1 MKAFDRLV
9 VASLPA
15 VPRVVV
21 RRIAD
26 RYIAGDRLADAVVA
40 VRDMNRR
47 GAAAT
52 VDVLGESIRIPDEAE
67 ATATEYEHALD
78 AIAAELLDANVSVK
92 LSALGIEI
100 DRDLADRTLARVL
113 SSAERHGI
121 FVRIDMEHSG
131 LTDQTLALYRGLR
144 DEGHDAVGIVLQ
156 AYMRRAA
163 DDVAALADLTPN
175 VRLVKGIYLEPADVA
190 YQEMS
195 EINASFL
202 RLLEQLFDGGSYVG
216 IATHDRALLSGALDL
231 IARRGLERDRY
242 EFQMLLGVAGDA
254 ARRLIADG
262 HRLRV
267 YVPYGRAWYA
277 YCVRRLK
284 ENPSI
289 AGYVARDV
297 ARTIVPGL
305 R

>member
-1 MKAFDRLV
+1 MRVVDRLI
-9 VASLPA
+9 VATLPA
-15 VPRVVV
+15 VPRAVV

-26 RYIAGDRLADAVVA
+26 RYIAGESLDDAVAA
-40 VRDMNRR
+40 VRALNRD

-52 VDVLGESIRIPDEAE
+52 VDVLGEFIRVPQEARD
-67 ATATEYEHALD
+67 TATEYEHALD
-78 AIAAELLDANVSVK
+78 AIAAERLDANISVK
-92 LSALGIEI
+92 LSALGIEL
-100 DRDLADRTLARVL
+100 DHELLEGTLARVL
-113 SSAERHGI
+113 ATAERHGV

-131 LTDQTLALYRGLR
+131 LIDATLGVYRGLR
-144 DEGHDAVGIVLQ
+144 EAGHDRVGIVVQ

-163 DDVAALADLTPN
+163 DDLAALGSLTPS
-175 VRLVKGIYLEPADVA
+175 VRLVKGIYVEPPDIAFQDPGEV
-190 YQEMS
+190 
-195 EINASFL
+195 NASFL
-202 RLLEQLFDGGSYVG
+202 RLLEQLFDQGSYVG
-216 IATHDRALLSGALDL
+216 IATHDRALVDAALG
-231 IARRGLERDRY
+231 IIQARGLEPDRY
-242 EFQMLLGVAGDA
+242 EFQMLLGVSGDVR
-254 ARRLIADG
+254 RRLIASG

-297 ARTIVPGL
+297 ARTFVPGL

>member
-1 MKAFDRLV
+1 MKAFDRIIA
-9 VASLPA
+9 ASLPA

-26 RYIAGDRLADAVVA
+26 RYIAGEKLTDAVVT
-40 VRDMNRR
+40 VRELNRR
-47 GAAAT
+47 GAEAT
-52 VDVLGESIRIPDEAE
+52 VDVLGEFIRIPDEAE

-78 AIAAELLDANVSVK
+78 AIAAEQLDANVSVK

-100 DRDLADRTLARVL
+100 DRDLVDRTLARVL
-113 SSAERHGI
+113 ASADRHGV

-131 LTDQTLALYRGLR
+131 LTDQTLAIYRSLR
-144 DEGHDAVGIVLQ
+144 AGGHEDVGVVIQ

-163 DDVAALADLTPN
+163 DDIAALADLTPN
-175 VRLVKGIYLEPADVA
+175 VRLVKGIYLEAEDIA
-190 YQEMS
+190 YQHMS
-195 EINASFL
+195 ETNANFL
-202 RLLEQLFDGGSYVG
+202 RLLEQLVDQGSYVG
-216 IATHDRALLSGALDL
+216 IATHDRALVAGALEL
-231 IARRGLERDRY
+231 IERRGLGRDRY
-242 EFQMLLGVAGDA
+242 EFQMLLGVAGEVG
-254 ARRLIADG
+254 RRLIAEG

-267 YVPYGRAWYA
+267 YVPYGGAWYA
-277 YCVRRLK
+277 YAVRRLK

-297 ARTIVPGL
+297 VRTLVPGL

>member
-1 MKAFDRLV
+1 MKAFDRIL

-26 RYIAGDRLADAVVA
+26 RYIAGEALTDAVA
-40 VRDMNRR
+40 TVRELNRR

-52 VDVLGESIRIPDEAE
+52 VDVLGEFIRIPDEAE

-78 AIAAELLDANVSVK
+78 AIAAEQLDANVSVK

-100 DRDLADRTLARVL
+100 DRDLVDRTLARVL
-113 SSAERHGI
+113 TSAERHGI
-121 FVRIDMEHSG
+121 FVRIDMEHGG
-131 LTDQTLALYRGLR
+131 LTDETLGIYRGLR
-144 DEGHDAVGIVLQ
+144 AAGHDRVGVVIQ

-163 DDVAALADLTPN
+163 ADIAALADLTPS
-175 VRLVKGIYLEPADVA
+175 VRLVKGIYLEAEDIA
-190 YQEMS
+190 YQHMS
-195 EINASFL
+195 EINANYL
-202 RLLEQLFDGGSYVG
+202 RLLEQLVDQGSYAA
-216 IATHDRALLSGALDL
+216 IATHDRALVAGALEL
-231 IARRGLERDRY
+231 IERRGLQPDRY
-242 EFQMLLGVAGDA
+242 EFQMLLGVAGEVG
-254 ARRLIADG
+254 RRLIADG

-277 YCVRRLK
+277 YSVRRLK

-297 ARTIVPGL
+297 VRTLVPGL

>member
-1 MKAFDRLV
+1 MKAFDRIV
-9 VASLPA
+9 VASLPV
-15 VPRVVV
+15 VPRIVM

-26 RYIAGDRLADAVVA
+26 RYIAGEGLNDAVA
-40 VRDMNRR
+40 TVRDLNRR

-52 VDVLGESIRIPDEAE
+52 VDVLGEFIRIPDEAE

-78 AIAAELLDANVSVK
+78 AIAAEQLDAGVSVK

-100 DRDLADRTLARVL
+100 DRDLVDRTLARVL
-113 SSAERHGI
+113 TSAERHGV

-144 DEGHDAVGIVLQ
+144 AAGHDDVGVVIQ

-163 DDVAALADLTPN
+163 DDIAALADLTPN
-175 VRLVKGIYLEPADVA
+175 VRLVKGIYLEADDIA
-190 YQEMS
+190 YQHMP
-195 EINASFL
+195 EINANYL
-202 RLLEQLFDGGSYVG
+202 RLFEQLVELGSYVG
-216 IATHDRALLSGALDL
+216 IATHDRALVAGALDL
-231 IARRGLERDRY
+231 IRRRGLPRDRY
-242 EFQMLLGVAGDA
+242 EFQMLLGVAGEVG
-254 ARRLIADG
+254 RKLIADG

-267 YVPYGRAWYA
+267 YVPYGHAWYA
-277 YCVRRLK
+277 YSVRRLK

-297 ARTIVPGL
+297 VRTLVPGL

>member
-1 MKAFDRLV
+1 MKAFDRLL

-26 RYIAGDRLADAVVA
+26 RYIAGEGLNDAVA
-40 VRDMNRR
+40 TVRALNRR

-52 VDVLGESIRIPDEAE
+52 VDVLGEFIRIPDEAE

-78 AIAAELLDANVSVK
+78 AIAAEQLDAGVSVK

-100 DRDLADRTLARVL
+100 DRDLVDRTLGRVL
-113 SSAERHGI
+113 TSAERHGV

-131 LTDQTLALYRGLR
+131 LTEQTLALYRGLR
-144 DEGHDAVGIVLQ
+144 AAGHDAVGVVIQ
-156 AYMRRAA
+156 AYMRRSAA
-163 DDVAALADLTPN
+163 DIAGLADLTPN
-175 VRLVKGIYLEPADVA
+175 VRLVKGIYLEAEDIA
-190 YQEMS
+190 YQHMP
-195 EINASFL
+195 EINANYL
-202 RLLEQLFDGGSYVG
+202 RLLEQLIDQGSYVG
-216 IATHDRALLSGALDL
+216 IATHDRALVAGALDL
-231 IARRGLERDRY
+231 IGRRGLAPDRY
-242 EFQMLLGVAGDA
+242 EFQMLLGVAGDVG
-254 ARRLIADG
+254 RKLIADG

-267 YVPYGRAWYA
+267 YVPYGQAWYA
-277 YCVRRLK
+277 YSVRRLK

-297 ARTIVPGL
+297 VRTLVPGL

>member
-1 MKAFDRLV
+1 MKAFDRV
-9 VASLPA
+9 IVASLPA

-26 RYIAGDRLADAVVA
+26 RYIAGESLEDAIA
-40 VRDMNRR
+40 TVRDLNRG
-47 GAAAT
+47 GALAT
-52 VDVLGESIRIPDEAE
+52 IDVLGEFIRVPGEAE

-78 AIAAELLDANVSVK
+78 AIAAEQLGANVSVK
-92 LSALGIEI
+92 LSALGLEI
-100 DRDLADRTLARVL
+100 DRDLVERTLGRVL
-113 SSAERHGI
+113 ATAEHHGI

-131 LTDQTLALYRGLR
+131 LTDQTLDIYRGLR
-144 DEGHDAVGIVLQ
+144 ADGHDDVGIVIQ

-163 DDVAALADLTPN
+163 ADLAALVDLQPS
-175 VRLVKGIYLEPADVA
+175 VRLVKGIYLEPQEVA
-190 YQEMS
+190 FQAMP
-195 EINASFL
+195 EINASYL
-202 RLLEQLFDGGSYVG
+202 RLLEQLVDQGSYVA
-216 IATHDRALLSGALDL
+216 IATHDRSLVAGALAL
-231 IARRGLERDRY
+231 IEQRGLGHDRY
-242 EFQMLLGVAGDA
+242 EFQMLLGVAGDV
-254 ARRLIADG
+254 ARRLIAGG

-277 YCVRRLK
+277 YSVRRLK

-297 ARTIVPGL
+297 VRTIVPGL

>member
-1 MKAFDRLV
+1 VKAFDRIV
-9 VASLPA
+9 VASLPV
-15 VPRVVV
+15 VPRIVV

-26 RYIAGDRLADAVVA
+26 RYIAGEGLNDAVA
-40 VRDMNRR
+40 TVRDLNRR

-52 VDVLGESIRIPDEAE
+52 VDVLGEFIRIPDEAE

-78 AIAAELLDANVSVK
+78 AIAAEQLDAGVSVK

-100 DRDLADRTLARVL
+100 DRDLVDRTLARVL
-113 SSAERHGI
+113 TSAERHGV

-144 DEGHDAVGIVLQ
+144 AAGHDDVGVVIQ

-163 DDVAALADLTPN
+163 DDIVGLADLTPN
-175 VRLVKGIYLEPADVA
+175 VRLVKGIYLEAEDIA
-190 YQEMS
+190 YQDMP
-195 EINASFL
+195 EINANYL
-202 RLLEQLFDGGSYVG
+202 RLLEQLVELGSYVA
-216 IATHDRALLSGALDL
+216 IATHDRALVAGALDL
-231 IARRGLERDRY
+231 IRRRGLPRDRY
-242 EFQMLLGVAGDA
+242 EFQMLLGVAGETG
-254 ARRLIADG
+254 RKLIADG

-267 YVPYGRAWYA
+267 YVPYGHAWYA
-277 YCVRRLK
+277 YSVRRLK

-297 ARTIVPGL
+297 VRTLVPGL

>member
-1 MKAFDRLV
+1 MKAFDRIV

-15 VPRVVV
+15 VPRIVV

-26 RYIAGDRLADAVVA
+26 RYIAGEGLNDAVA
-40 VRDMNRR
+40 TVRGLNRR

-52 VDVLGESIRIPDEAE
+52 VDVLGEFIRIPDEAE

-78 AIAAELLDANVSVK
+78 AIAAEQLDAGVSVK
-92 LSALGIEI
+92 LSALGLEI
-100 DRDLADRTLARVL
+100 DRDLVDRTLARVL
-113 SSAERHGI
+113 TSAERHGV
-121 FVRIDMEHSG
+121 FVRIDMESSG

-144 DEGHDAVGIVLQ
+144 EAGHDDVGVVIQ

-163 DDVAALADLTPN
+163 DDIAALADLTPN
-175 VRLVKGIYLEPADVA
+175 VRLVKGIYLEAEDIA
-190 YQEMS
+190 YQHMP
-195 EINASFL
+195 EINANYL
-202 RLLEQLFDGGSYVG
+202 RLLEQLVEQGSYVG
-216 IATHDRALLSGALDL
+216 IATHDRALVAGALDL
-231 IARRGLERDRY
+231 IGRRGLPRDRY
-242 EFQMLLGVAGDA
+242 EFQMLLGVAGETG
-254 ARRLIADG
+254 RKLIADG

-267 YVPYGRAWYA
+267 YVPYGQAWYA
-277 YCVRRLK
+277 YSVRRLK

-297 ARTIVPGL
+297 VRTLVPGL

>member
-1 MKAFDRLV
+1 VKAFDRLV

-26 RYIAGDRLADAVVA
+26 RYIAGDALSDAVAA
-40 VRDMNRR
+40 VRDLNRR

-52 VDVLGESIRIPDEAE
+52 VDVLGEFIRIPDEAE
-67 ATATEYEHALD
+67 ATATEYERVLD
-78 AIAAELLDANVSVK
+78 AIAAEQLDANVSVK

-100 DRDLADRTLARVL
+100 DRDLVDRTLARVL
-113 SSAERHGI
+113 ASAERHGV

-131 LTDQTLALYRGLR
+131 LTDETLALYRGLR
-144 DEGHDAVGIVLQ
+144 DEGHDDVGIVLQ
-156 AYMRRAA
+156 SYMRRASA
-163 DDVAALADLTPN
+163 DVAALADLTPN
-175 VRLVKGIYLEPADVA
+175 VRLVKGIYLEPADIA
-190 YQEMS
+190 YQGMS
-195 EINASFL
+195 EINASYM
-202 RLLEQLFDGGSYVG
+202 RLLDQLLDGGSYVG
-216 IATHDRALLSGALDL
+216 IATHDRALLAGALEL
-231 IARRGLERDRY
+231 IRQRGLAPDRY
-242 EFQMLLGVAGDA
+242 EFQILLGVAGDV

-262 HRLRV
+262 HRVRV

-284 ENPSI
+284 ENPGI

-297 ARTIVPGL
+297 VRAIVPGL

>member
-1 MKAFDRLV
+1 VKAFDRIV
-9 VASLPA
+9 VASLPV
-15 VPRVVV
+15 VPRIVV

-26 RYIAGDRLADAVVA
+26 RYIAGEGLNDAVA
-40 VRDMNRR
+40 TVRDLNRR

-52 VDVLGESIRIPDEAE
+52 VDVLGEFIRIPDEAE

-78 AIAAELLDANVSVK
+78 AIAAEQLDAGVSVK

-100 DRDLADRTLARVL
+100 DRDLVDRTLARVL
-113 SSAERHGI
+113 TSAERHGV
-121 FVRIDMEHSG
+121 FVRIDMESSG

-144 DEGHDAVGIVLQ
+144 AAGHDDVGVVIQ

-163 DDVAALADLTPN
+163 DDIAAMADLTPN
-175 VRLVKGIYLEPADVA
+175 VRLVKGIYLEAEDIA
-190 YQEMS
+190 YQHMP
-195 EINASFL
+195 EINANYL
-202 RLLEQLFDGGSYVG
+202 RLLEQLVEQGSYVG
-216 IATHDRALLSGALDL
+216 IATHDRALVAGALDL
-231 IARRGLERDRY
+231 IRRRGLPRDRY
-242 EFQMLLGVAGDA
+242 EFQMLLGVAGEVG
-254 ARRLIADG
+254 RKLIADG

-267 YVPYGRAWYA
+267 YVPYGHAWYA
-277 YCVRRLK
+277 YSVRRLK

-297 ARTIVPGL
+297 VRTLVPGL

>member
-26 RYIAGDRLADAVVA
+26 RYIAGDGLADAVVA
-40 VRDMNRR
+40 VRDLNRR

-78 AIAAELLDANVSVK
+78 AIAAELLDASVSVK

-100 DRDLADRTLARVL
+100 DRNLADRTLARVL

-144 DEGHDAVGIVLQ
+144 DEGRDDVGIVLQ

-190 YQEMS
+190 YQRMS
-195 EINASFL
+195 EINASFM
-202 RLLEQLFDGGSYVG
+202 RLLEQLVDGGSYVA
-216 IATHDRALLSGALDL
+216 IATHDRALLAGALDL
-231 IARRGLERDRY
+231 IRERGLGRDRY
-242 EFQMLLGVAGDA
+242 EFQMLLGVAGDV

-297 ARTIVPGL
+297 VRTIVPGL